1 MEVILV
7 KKISDCD
14 NFVVGNKE
22 QTELKSFGYNIPKVC
37 EYLKETGKRFEDL
50 SAEELDR
57 LK

>member
-1 MEVILV
+1 M